1 MSMRVLIIEDEPLAA
16 ARLEEMV
23 KRCDPSVTIA
33 GRCDS
38 VKESVGWLGSN
49 SQPDLI
55 FLDVQL
61 GDGLSFE
68 IFDRV
73 VVDCP
78 VIFTTAYDAYAI
90 DAFRLNSISYLLK
103 PIKQDE
109 LETAIA
115 KYRASP
121 YFSGEQL
128 PVRQQQIA
136 FDMVRQMLTSQYKK
150 RFMVKTGQH
159 IRSIATDELLCFYSM
174 EKATYAM
181 VQGGRTV
188 LLDYTLEQLE
198 ELLDPGRYF
207 RISRKYIVSVD
218 AIDDIITYSGSR
230 LKLRIRNCPDD
241 DVFVSRERVQQFKEW
256 LNR

>member
-1 MSMRVLIIEDEPLAA
+1 
-16 ARLEEMV
+16 
-23 KRCDPSVTIA
+23 
-33 GRCDS
+33 
-38 VKESVGWLGSN
+38 
-49 SQPDLI
+49 
-55 FLDVQL
+55 
-61 GDGLSFE
+61 
-68 IFDRV
+68 
-73 VVDCP
+73 
-78 VIFTTAYDAYAI
+78 
-90 DAFRLNSISYLLK
+90 
-103 PIKQDE
+103 
-109 LETAIA
+109 
-115 KYRASP
+115 
-121 YFSGEQL
+121 
-128 PVRQQQIA
+128 
-136 FDMVRQMLTSQYKK
+136 
-150 RFMVKTGQH
+150 MVKTGQH

-198 ELLDPGRYF
+198 ELLDPGRFF